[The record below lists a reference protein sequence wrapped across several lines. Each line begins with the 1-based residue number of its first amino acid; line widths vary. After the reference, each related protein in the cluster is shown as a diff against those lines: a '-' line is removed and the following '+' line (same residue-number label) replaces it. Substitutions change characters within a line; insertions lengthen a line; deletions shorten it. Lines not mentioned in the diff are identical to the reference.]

1 MRRRFN
7 WIYIGLALL
16 LLVAVCFL
24 WDMHVNKKE
33 ITGTFSTGKDLC
45 GSGLYIS
52 FFPRGEYL
60 IYRQDE
66 DIQNGSYSCVD
77 LDGNVVVK
85 LISSGE
91 PQYVAVFNKKNSIL
105 LIDTNTY
112 NIFELSR
119 ISRTPMIVGHKPD
132 YSKIFDFDIN

>member
-1 MRRRFN
+1 MD
-7 WIYIGLALL
+7 
-16 LLVAVCFL
+16 C
-24 WDMHVNKKE
+24 
-33 ITGTFSTGKDLC
+33 
-45 GSGLYIS
+45 IS
-52 FFPRGEYL
+52 RSFL

-91 PQYVAVFNKKNSIL
+91 PQYVAVFNKQNSIL

>member
-1 MRRRFN
+1 MQRRCN

-66 DIQNGSYSCVD
+66 DIQNGSSSCVD

-91 PQYVAVFNKKNSIL
+91 PQYVAVFNKQNSIL

>member
-1 MRRRFN
+1 M
-7 WIYIGLALL
+7 ICDKSSAL
-16 LLVAVCFL
+16 VR
-24 WDMHVNKKE
+24 N
-33 ITGTFSTGKDLC
+33 
-45 GSGLYIS
+45 
-52 FFPRGEYL
+52 
-60 IYRQDE
+60 
-66 DIQNGSYSCVD
+66 SCVD

-91 PQYVAVFNKKNSIL
+91 PQYVAVFNKQNSIL

>member
-60 IYRQDE
+60 I
-66 DIQNGSYSCVD
+66 IG
-77 LDGNVVVK
+77 K
-85 LISSGE
+85 
-91 PQYVAVFNKKNSIL
+91 
-105 LIDTNTY
+105 T
-112 NIFELSR
+112 R
-119 ISRTPMIVGHKPD
+119 ISKMAAIVVW
-132 YSKIFDFDIN
+132 I

>member
-1 MRRRFN
+1 M
-7 WIYIGLALL
+7 
-16 LLVAVCFL
+16 
-24 WDMHVNKKE
+24 
-33 ITGTFSTGKDLC
+33 
-45 GSGLYIS
+45 
-52 FFPRGEYL
+52 
-60 IYRQDE
+60 
-66 DIQNGSYSCVD
+66 D

-91 PQYVAVFNKKNSIL
+91 PQYVAVFNKQNSIL